1 MAQASRAP
9 SRQADIFHN
18 RKRRRAPL
26 NSCTSSSILPGGES
40 DGHKALAILCIAC
53 RARSCICDSSCSR
66 SPEDPDIS
74 SSGRPVSI
82 PTDITLSV
90 PFLAELHGGKFEHIL
105 NMPPRSLLFS
115 FTESASWA
123 RTSFNSSPSWVLAS
137 WSLLFFCMTRVST
150 RSPAAA
156 CLCASCSPSCGI
168 PGFCSGLSE
177 DFGHQI
183 LLALLV
189 YKHNIVFSQF
199 GNTYQSMPLR
209 ILTAW
214 P

>member
-9 SRQADIFHN
+9 SQQADIFHN

-26 NSCTSSSILPGGES
+26 NSSISPSILPGGEA
-40 DGHKALAILCIAC
+40 DGHKALATLCIAY
-53 RARSCICDSSCSR
+53 RACSCICDSSCSR

-74 SSGRPVSI
+74 SSERPVSI

-123 RTSFNSSPSWVLAS
+123 RTSFNSSPRWVLES
-137 WSLLFFCMTRVST
+137 WS
-150 RSPAAA
+150 
-156 CLCASCSPSCGI
+156 
-168 PGFCSGLSE
+168 
-177 DFGHQI
+177 
-183 LLALLV
+183 
-189 YKHNIVFSQF
+189 
-199 GNTYQSMPLR
+199 
-209 ILTAW
+209 
-214 P
+214 